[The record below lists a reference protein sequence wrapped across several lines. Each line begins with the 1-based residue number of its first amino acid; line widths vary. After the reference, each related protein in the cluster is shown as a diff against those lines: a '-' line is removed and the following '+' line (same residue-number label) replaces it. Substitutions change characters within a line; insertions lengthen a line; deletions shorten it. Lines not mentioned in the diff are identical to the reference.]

1 MEVFLLKVKRENMVD
16 YYTFGSTA
24 ELLLYLGIERETLFH
39 RAKLRGIDLNG
50 TYTEEDLAALKPEKN
65 AYLGSLNAE
74 TEAEVEVLKMKLQML
89 ESQLGYKNQQIEDR
103 QEHIDTLKS
112 TLQKAEQNL
121 EKTQTTVD
129 QQQHLQMATLSQLD
143 KVTSRVQRIEME
155 DEQKKHWWSRKK
167 KKD

>member
-1 MEVFLLKVKRENMVD
+1 MKVKRENMID

-24 ELLLYLGIERETLFH
+24 ELVLYLGVDRETVFH

-50 TYTEEDLAALKPEKN
+50 TYTEDELAALKPQKD

-74 TEAEVEVLKMKLQML
+74 TEAEVEILKMKLQML
-89 ESQLGYKNQQIEDR
+89 ESQLGYKDQQLEDR
-103 QEHIDTLKS
+103 QEHIATLKAS
-112 TLQKAEQNL
+112 LKSAESNL
-121 EKTQTTVD
+121 EKSQTTVD

-155 DEQKKHWWSRKK
+155 EDQKKHWWSRKK
-167 KKD
+167 KK